1 MYNVHT
7 PDLTGF
13 WLQIC
18 SQFPYTLGLMGP
30 MDTKEQAILELV
42 KEAKEGSTESYSKIY
57 DHYFEQIYR
66 YAALRVPAEIAEDL
80 VADIFVKAWE
90 KLHMFR
96 EQRGVPFGAWLFR
109 IARNEIIDTY
119 RTSKTWE
126 EVDDALVD
134 PDTENRADTEANRMF
149 LLKIVREAMDKLP
162 RKYNEV
168 LSLCFI
174 ADLSHEEA
182 AQVLRC
188 SEGSVRV
195 LKFRA
200 LKKLK
205 EELPPGME
213 ENL

>member
-1 MYNVHT
+1 MS
-7 PDLTGF
+7 PL
-13 WLQIC
+13 
-18 SQFPYTLGLMGP
+18 
-30 MDTKEQAILELV
+30 DTKEQAILELV
-42 KEAKEGSTESYSKIY
+42 KKAKDGCTESYSKIY
-57 DHYFEQIYR
+57 DHYFNQIYR
-66 YAALRVPAEIAEDL
+66 YAALRVPSEVAEDL
-80 VADIFVKAWE
+80 VAEIFVKAWE
-90 KLHMFR
+90 KLHMFK
-96 EQRGVPFGAWLFR
+96 EQKGVPFGAWLFR

-126 EVDDALVD
+126 EIDDALVD
-134 PDTENRADTEANRMF
+134 TDKENRADTEANRMF

-162 RKYNEV
+162 RRYYDI

-182 AQVLRC
+182 AKVLRC

>member
-1 MYNVHT
+1 
-7 PDLTGF
+7 
-13 WLQIC
+13 
-18 SQFPYTLGLMGP
+18 MGP
-30 MDTKEQAILELV
+30 LDTKEQAILKLV
-42 KEAKEGSTESYSKIY
+42 KEAKEGSTESFSKFY

-66 YAALRVPAEIAEDL
+66 YAALRVPTEVAEDL

-90 KLHMFR
+90 KIHMFR

-109 IARNEIIDTY
+109 IARNEVIDTY

-126 EVDDALVD
+126 EVDDALI
-134 PDTENRADTEANRMF
+134 DTDKENRADTEANRAF
-149 LLKIVREAMDKLP
+149 LLKIVRKAMDNLP
-162 RKYNEV
+162 RKYSEV

-174 ADLSHEEA
+174 ADLSHAEA
-182 AQVLRC
+182 AKVLRC

-200 LKKLK
+200 LQKLK